1 MCRYINPFVDYGFKK
16 LFATE
21 GNKDILISF
30 LNAVIEDSNDP
41 IVELTHK
48 NVEQI
53 GEFNGTKTSYFD
65 VYCQTANGRRFIVE
79 MQNTWKPFFKDRTL
93 FYAAK
98 AIRDQGDQIDPTDR
112 ALVTEKEQKKW
123 DYRLNEVYL
132 IAVMNFNFPKKEYG
146 PDDYCHKV
154 MLSDVDDH
162 HVFYDKLTLIYLE
175 MPKLGEAKL
184 DMTRPL
190 DRWLKVLYLLW
201 GEEQFPP
208 ELDEPI
214 FRKLYKQ
221 AEYARFNPDQQ
232 LTYERSRKVM
242 WDTYSEIEGGRI
254 LGFEQGLEEGR
265 EKGLEEG
272 REKGLEEGREKG
284 LEEGLKEGRK
294 EGRKESLL
302 EVAKK
307 MLAMGLDKDTIA
319 EATGVDV
326 AALDKSETPPASC

>member
-21 GNKDILISF
+21 ANKDILISF
-30 LNAVIEDSNDP
+30 LNAVIEDADDP

-98 AIRDQGDQIDPTDR
+98 AIRDQGNQIDPTDR
-112 ALVTEKEQKKW
+112 TRITEEKKKKW

-132 IAVMNFNFPKKEYG
+132 IAVMNFNFSKKEYG
-146 PDDYCHKV
+146 PDDYYHKV

-175 MPKLGEAKL
+175 MPKIGEAKL
-184 DMTRPL
+184 DLKRPL

-201 GEEQFPP
+201 GGEQFPP
-208 ELDEPI
+208 ELDEPV

-221 AEYARFNPDQQ
+221 AEYARFNEDQQ

-254 LGFEQGLEEGR
+254 LGHEQGLEEGR
-265 EKGLEEG
+265 EEG
-272 REKGLEEGREKG
+272 R
-284 LEEGLKEGRK
+284 EEGLKEGREK
-294 EGRKESLL
+294 GREEGREEGRREGLL
-302 EVAKK
+302 EAAHK
-307 MLAMGLDKDTIA
+307 MLAMGLDKTFVA
-319 EATGVDV
+319 EATGINPDE
-326 AALDKSETPPASC
+326 L

>member
-30 LNAVIEDSNDP
+30 LNAVIEDTNDP

-112 ALVTEKEQKKW
+112 TRVTENGKKKKW

-132 IAVMNFNFPKKEYG
+132 IAVMNFNFPQNEYG

-265 EKGLEEG
+265 EKGREEG
-272 REKGLEEGREKG
+272 REEGWEKGRE
-284 LEEGLKEGRK
+284 
-294 EGRKESLL
+294 ESLL

-307 MLAMGLDKDTIA
+307 MLAMGFDKDTVA
-319 EATGVDV
+319 GVTGVNV
-326 AALDKSETPPASC
+326 EAIGKSETPLASC

>member
-1 MCRYINPFVDYGFKK
+1 MFRYINPFVDYGFKK

-30 LNAVIEDSNDP
+30 LNAVIEDAGDP

-98 AIRDQGDQIDPTDR
+98 AIRDQGDQIDPTNR
-112 ALVTEKEQKKW
+112 TSVTKGKEKKW

-146 PDDYCHKV
+146 PDDYYHKV

-175 MPKLGEAKL
+175 MPKVGEAKL
-184 DMTRPL
+184 DLGRPL

-201 GEEQFPP
+201 GGEQFPS
-208 ELDEPI
+208 ELDEPV

-254 LGFEQGLEEGR
+254 LGHEQGLEEGR
-265 EKGLEEG
+265 EQGLKEG
-272 REKGLEEGREKG
+272 RE
-284 LEEGLKEGRK
+284 EGRK
-294 EGRKESLL
+294 EGRKEGFL
-302 EVAKK
+302 EVARK
-307 MLAMGLDKDTIA
+307 MLAMGLDKTTIA
-319 EATGVDV
+319 ETTGINPEE
-326 AALDKSETPPASC
+326 L